1 MIFKASLLV
10 NLSLAYEKVVHKRML
25 VLNFK
30 FPVVAVCS
38 SFFSAKKN
46 EVYTLRMLLGLKKS
60 PEKSW
65 EISIHL
71 RMNVPVL
78 LL

>member
-25 VLNFK
+25 VLKFK

-38 SFFSAKKN
+38 SFFSAKK
-46 EVYTLRMLLGLKKS
+46 TKS
-60 PEKSW
+60 T
-65 EISIHL
+65 HCGCY
-71 RMNVPVL
+71 
-78 LL
+78 